1 MKLINTLYLM
11 LILVMVGTST
21 VNAQNII
28 LGSGTTVNTTTTA
41 SPINIWYRS
50 LRYQTVYTAAELQ
63 AAGAAPGQ
71 ILQMGW
77 YVTQVPTYDMPN
89 YSIKMKH
96 TTATNAAVHDGVGLT
111 QVYSN
116 VLYAPT
122 AGGWDMLTLQTP
134 FLWNGVD
141 NILVDVCFDQTNP
154 TYASSGQVRTY
165 AAPTGARYV
174 RADTAPQ
181 CGNTTTATLTEKPQ
195 VNFFYSKWTAADLFY
210 D

>member
-28 LGSGTTVNTTTTA
+28 LGSGTTVNTTTVA

-63 AAGAAPGQ
+63 AAGAAPGL

-77 YVTQVPTYDMPN
+77 YVTQVPLNAMPN
-89 YSIKMKH
+89 YTISMKH
-96 TTATNAAVHDGVGLT
+96 TSATNAATHDGTGLQ
-111 QVYSN
+111 QVYN
-116 VLYAPT
+116 NPLYATT

-134 FLWNGVD
+134 FIWNGVD
-141 NILVDVCFDQTNP
+141 NILVDVCFDQVNP
-154 TYASSGQVRTY
+154 TYNASGQVRTY
-165 AAPTGARYV
+165 TATTGARYSRSDV
-174 RADTAPQ
+174 TPQ
-181 CGNTTTATLTEKPQ
+181 CGLNTGTTLNEKH
-195 VNFFYSKWTAADLFY
+195 K
-210 D
+210 